1 MHTADAVG
9 NASDASVSFQVI
21 VTPESIRDE
30 VGLFRT
36 DGDITKQGIAQSLLA
51 KLAAAQSSRA
61 GGDCA
66 TAANQYA
73 AFVNEVQ
80 AQAGK
85 AIDNVVASILIAD
98 AQYLIAHCP

>member
-1 MHTADAVG
+1 MTRS
-9 NASDASVSFQVI
+9 ASSAPAATSSSRGSP
-21 VTPESIRDE
+21 TRCS
-30 VGLFRT
+30 
-36 DGDITKQGIAQSLLA
+36 QSSRP
-51 KLAAAQSSRA
+51 AQSSQEE
-61 GGDCA
+61 GDCA

-85 AIDNVVASILIAD
+85 AIDNAVAAILIAD